1 MKLNRFK
8 KVAIAWLVV
17 VFALAAGCSVLDPLQ
32 EQGTTNLDAVTLS
45 GALTVDGASTLTGA
59 VSAGST
65 LGVTGAA
72 TLSDALTVAGNLAHP
87 DATNAGAIYVCEGTH
102 AHTDVEAAATICVIP
117 ADANVIDFFYLVT
130 LSWNDGT
137 TATVDCGISGGTTD
151 LYVDGVDLNGASAG
165 DTLRQGSAATVD
177 HVGIADVGASDV
189 TIVCQ
194 VAEGTND
201 ASAGAAF
208 LRILYYVD

>member
-1 MKLNRFK
+1 MKTKTLRWLPLIL
-8 KVAIAWLVV
+8 VLAIALG
-17 VFALAAGCSVLDPLQ
+17 GCGLLDPLQ
-32 EQGTTNLDAVTLS
+32 AQGTTNIDTLELS
-45 GALTVDGASTLTGA
+45 GSLTVDGASTLTGA
-59 VSAGST
+59 VSTGST
-65 LGVTGAA
+65 LGITGAV
-72 TLSDALTVAGNLAHP
+72 TLSDALTVDGNLAHP
-87 DATNAGAIYVCEGTH
+87 DATNAGAVYVCEGTH
-102 AHTDVEAAATICVIP
+102 DHTGVETAVTICVIP
-117 ADANVIDFFYLVT
+117 ADANIIDFFYLVT
-130 LSWNDGT
+130 VSWNDST
-137 TATVDCGISGGTTD
+137 STTVDCGISGGTTD

-194 VAEGTND
+194 AAEGTND

>member
-1 MKLNRFK
+1 MKMKTLRWLPLIL
-8 KVAIAWLVV
+8 VLAIALG
-17 VFALAAGCSVLDPLQ
+17 GCGLLDPLQ

-59 VSAGST
+59 VSAADT
-65 LGVTGAA
+65 LGVTGASTFTGAA
-72 TLSDALTVAGNLAHP
+72 TFDGNVAHP

-102 AHTDVEAAATICVIP
+102 DNTDVEAAAVICVIP
-117 ADANVIDFFYLVT
+117 ADANIIDFTYLVT
-130 LSWNDGT
+130 VSWNDGT
-137 TATVDCGISGGTTD
+137 GASVDCGISGGTTD
-151 LYVDGVDLNGASAG
+151 LYVDGVDVNGASAG
-165 DTLRQGSAATVD
+165 DTLRMGSAATVD
-177 HVGIADVGASDV
+177 YVGIADVGAADV

-194 VAEGTND
+194 VAETDND